1 MMKKQWLAALVA
13 VAVAG
18 GLSACGGKSG
28 DAGAKGDVI
37 RIATGSPLSGGQA
50 SAGLDFANGAVLAAE
65 EINAKGGLE
74 VGGKKYKIGIVPQ
87 INIQRG
93 EIIKITETK
102 ILNKVKLFEFK
113 ENGNIKKVNLS
124 FLLDSY
130 VLVFSILTLFVTIC
144 YVYKNHP
151 LTEFAL
157 SVFSVLNFALTF
169 IYF

>member
-74 VGGKKYKIGIVPQ
+74 VGGKKYKIEIVSEDDAADPKT
-87 INIQRG
+87 G
-93 EIIKITETK
+93 
-102 ILNKVKLFEFK
+102 
-113 ENGNIKKVNLS
+113 
-124 FLLDSY
+124 
-130 VLVFSILTLFVTIC
+130 
-144 YVYKNHP
+144 
-151 LTEFAL
+151 
-157 SVFSVLNFALTF
+157 
-169 IYF
+169 